1 MKCLFCQKPAR
12 KDESVKPKDE
22 LVIGSICLAYMYVNA

>member
-22 LVIGSICLAYMYVNA
+22 LVIGAKCLAFYIC